1 MEDRKFRLQ
10 ADYQPAGDQ
19 PAAIAGLIEGLE
31 NGLSH
36 QTLLGVT
43 GSGKSIGYDDEVYI
57 VEHIEGRSR
66 ASLVRAGPFIDQLI
80 AEHGAAPVGGG
91 DTERYGCVGRAFS
104 APAFDVR
111 RGVADLHRVGAFLR
125 HRAPQQMFE
134 LETRCGR
141 TITLTGDHNLW
152 VLRDGMPALIR
163 TEEAL
168 ATDYIPVP
176 ETLGSTGDLRELD
189 VLPYLSETKLSV
201 FADESVLAYVSTGGQ
216 SDFVNVMRTCGIN
229 PYRKLFAMRKGIR
242 GRGIKVHEFIQLG
255 LYSAGSCCGLA
266 RRWQARALPY
276 SCSTAAFG
284 RSASLVRLL
293 HCGGEFA
300 ATVHRACQPSSRAA
314 SAYRSV
320 TGEPWYPVPHPPEQR
335 LRRVIDSARTAARQL
350 VRRESTREASTR
362 LLATT
367 RGCFTRDDAARVLR
381 RRRDGGL
388 ERRGHRDNGEPGI
401 GFGPRVR
408 PEAVWY
414 PCATPLRAQAGHQ
427 FSPYGWNLFPRLRV
441 RRGGSPTVCQLHRVR
456 SPGKVSQAAD
466 LYGAPR
472 RTRTWMSCPF
482 APSLSKS
489 LRVVTAPD
497 DVGTWCVERCPSQ
510 CDQLDRERSAEAE
523 PRFAAPITRGS
534 RRRCRQPTGSRS
546 RVVEHMEAVKQP
558 MRRTLD
564 AGQGRASDRVSTSVR
579 L

>member
-1 MEDRKFRLQ
+1 ME
-10 ADYQPAGDQ
+10 
-19 PAAIAGLIEGLE
+19 
-31 NGLSH
+31 SC
-36 QTLLGVT
+36 
-43 GSGKSIGYDDEVYI
+43 
-57 VEHIEGRSR
+57 SR
-66 ASLVRAGPFIDQLI
+66 CERAF
-80 AEHGAAPVGGG
+80 AGAAS
-91 DTERYGCVGRAFS
+91 RSINSSNS
-104 APAFDVR
+104 ASTAP
-111 RGVADLHRVGAFLR
+111 GA
-125 HRAPQQMFE
+125 
-134 LETRCGR
+134 
-141 TITLTGDHNLW
+141 
-152 VLRDGMPALIR
+152 
-163 TEEAL
+163 
-168 ATDYIPVP
+168 
-176 ETLGSTGDLRELD
+176 
-189 VLPYLSETKLSV
+189 
-201 FADESVLAYVSTGGQ
+201 
-216 SDFVNVMRTCGIN
+216 
-229 PYRKLFAMRKGIR
+229 
-242 GRGIKVHEFIQLG
+242 
-255 LYSAGSCCGLA
+255 CGLA
-266 RRWQARALPY
+266 RRWQARALPH

-293 HCGGEFA
+293 HCGGELA

-320 TGEPWYPVPHPPEQR
+320 AGEPWYPVPHPPEQR
-335 LRRVIDSARTAARQL
+335 LRRVIDSARTAARHL

-408 PEAVWY
+408 PEAVWH
-414 PCATPLRAQAGHQ
+414 PCATALRAQACHQ
-427 FSPYGWNLFPRLRV
+427 FSAYGWNLFPRLRV

-466 LYGAPR
+466 LYGAQDEHERGCRARLPR
-472 RTRTWMSCPF
+472 VSQGV
-482 APSLSKS
+482 AGL
-489 LRVVTAPD
+489 TAPD
-497 DVGTWCVERCPSQ
+497 DVGSWCVERCPSQ

-534 RRRCRQPTGSRS
+534 RRRCRQPTGSRF